1 MAKTSMIVR
10 DQRRRKTVERYA
22 ARRAELK
29 KLARDPK
36 RSLEERREALVAI
49 QKLPRDSSP
58 SRIRN
63 RCSLTG
69 RPRGYYRR
77 FGLCRNKLRE
87 IAMRGEAPG
96 VVRASW

>member
-29 KLARDPK
+29 KQARDPK
-36 RSLEERREALVAI
+36 RSLEERREALAAI

-63 RCSLTG
+63 RCNLTG